1 MSKKFAV
8 STLKTFLLIFPFL
21 FSAQSVC
28 GQNNPEITALEP
40 NVPIEREIAGGQKH
54 EFQISFAANQ
64 YGKIVVSQKSIDV
77 VARLIDE
84 SGAPQI
90 VFNAEPRKNYNE
102 TIELFS
108 ETGGNLRLTIEPNQK
123 NASVGRYE
131 IRLVE
136 RREANSKDAA
146 LDEANKLIS
155 KANALWIQSK
165 YSDALPLAERGLAL
179 RERALGAEHADVGMA
194 VFVVGNIVGDMG
206 DLEKC
211 EMLYDRALKIREKA
225 LGRDHPSIASILNN
239 WGVIYKLK
247 GDYVKAEELY
257 KRVLEIRE
265 KTLEPNHL
273 LIAVSLN
280 NLASV
285 TSARGDREKTI
296 ALYRRALTIRENAL
310 GAEHPDVALALNNL
324 ATALEDEDFAA
335 AEPLY
340 LRSLAI
346 REKILGADHP
356 DVSQTLYNLAR
367 GYAAAGDYQK
377 AEQACLR
384 AIKIYEKS
392 LGSEHQFYS
401 YPLNLLALIYKDTGR
416 YDQAETLFL
425 RAIALKQK
433 TQSSVHPELGGTYS
447 NLANLYA
454 LEGKTEKAVEAQSR
468 ANEILEYNTA
478 LNLAIGSER
487 EKLDYLKTLE
497 DVGNQTLTLNFQ
509 AKINSQAMTDL
520 AAISVLRRKGRVLDA
535 MSDNF
540 QALRRRFDKQDQIL
554 FDDLNKATT
563 ELVHFVLA
571 NETKDSTD
579 EYSRKLKTLEEKR
592 ETVENQISRRSAGFY
607 QSSKSIKLST
617 VGAVIPADAALIEF
631 AVYRPIL
638 PSSSEFESKRNREEN
653 AVEKPRYAVFVINS
667 KGEVRGADLGAAA
680 DIDPKIDALRKT
692 LRDAASRNVK
702 KIARAVDEKILKPVR
717 ALVGDAKHLLISP
730 DGDLNLIPFEAL
742 VGENDRYL
750 IEDYSL
756 TYITSGRDLLRMQ
769 AARKNEN
776 KSLIVANPLFGS
788 AARDSKRDEK
798 TRRRSVTTARSLSET
813 YFAPLAGTLAE
824 ARSIQNLFPDATL
837 LDEGRATEAAL
848 KNINAPRI
856 LHIATHGFFLEN
868 TSELKTEAK
877 SQNRTAG
884 VETENPLLRSGIA
897 LAGANER
904 EGGAKDD
911 GILTALEASGL
922 NLWGTKL
929 VVLSACD
936 TGIGDVKNGEGVY
949 GLRRAFLLAGTE
961 SLVMSLWAVSDYAT
975 RELMTDYYKNL
986 KNGLGRGESLRQVK
1000 LAMMKKKG
1008 RAHPFYWAGFI
1019 QSGEW
1024 ANLEGKR

>member
-1 MSKKFAV
+1 MSPKFAF
-8 STLKTFLLIFPFL
+8 STLKTFLLIFPVL
-21 FSAQSVC
+21 FFVQSVC
-28 GQNNPEITALEP
+28 GQNDAEITALEL

-54 EFQISFAANQ
+54 EFQIAFAANQ
-64 YGKIVVSQKSIDV
+64 YGKVIVSQKSIDV
-77 VARLIDE
+77 VVRLIDE

-90 VFNAEPRKNYNE
+90 IFNAEPRKNNDE
-102 TIELFS
+102 TVVLFS
-108 ETGGNLRLTIEPNQK
+108 ETSGNLHLTVEPNQK
-123 NASVGRYE
+123 NASLGRYE
-131 IRLVE
+131 IRLIE
-136 RREANSKDAA
+136 RREATFKDAA

-165 YSDALPLAERGLAL
+165 YADALPLAERGLAI
-179 RERALGAEHADVGMA
+179 RERELGAEHADVGMA
-194 VFVVGNIVGDMG
+194 AFVVGNIVGDMG

-211 EMLYDRALKIREKA
+211 EMFYDRALKIREKA

-239 WGVIYKLK
+239 WGVIYKVR
-247 GDYVKAEELY
+247 GDYIKAEELY

-280 NLASV
+280 NLASIAN
-285 TSARGDREKTI
+285 ARGDQEKTI

-310 GAEHPDVALALNNL
+310 GAEHPDIALALNNL

-346 REKILGADHP
+346 REKVLGPDHP

-384 AIKIYEKS
+384 AMKIYEKS
-392 LGSEHQFYS
+392 LGSEHQLYS
-401 YPLNLLALIYKDTGR
+401 YPLNLLALIYKDTGK
-416 YDQAETLFL
+416 YEEAETLFL
-425 RAIALKQK
+425 RAIAIKEK
-433 TQSSVHPELGGTYS
+433 TQSRVHPELGGTYS

-478 LNLAIGSER
+478 LNLAVGSER
-487 EKLDYLKTLE
+487 EKLEYLKTLE
-497 DVGNQTLTLNFQ
+497 NVGNQTLSLNFQ

-563 ELVHFVLA
+563 ELVQFVLA
-571 NETKDSTD
+571 NDTKDSTD
-579 EYSRKLKTLEEKR
+579 EYNRKLKTLEEKR
-592 ETVENQISRRSAGFY
+592 ETVENQISQRSTGFY
-607 QSSKSIKLST
+607 QPSKSIKLNTIES
-617 VGAVIPADAALIEF
+617 VIPADAALIEF
-631 AVYRPIL
+631 AVYHPIL
-638 PSSSEFESKRNREEN
+638 PGSSEFELKRNRKEN
-653 AVEKPRYAVFVINS
+653 AVEKSRYAVFVINS
-667 KGEVRGADLGAAA
+667 KGEVRAADLGATA
-680 DIDPKIDALRKT
+680 DINPKIDALRKA
-692 LRDAASRNVK
+692 LRDPASKDVK
-702 KIARAVDEKILKPVR
+702 KLARAVDEQIMKPVR
-717 ALVGDAKHLLISP
+717 ALLGDAKHLLISP

-742 VGENDRYL
+742 VSENNSYL
-750 IEDYSL
+750 IENYSL

-769 AARKNEN
+769 TARKNEN
-776 KSLIVANPLFGS
+776 KSLIMANPLFGS
-788 AARDSKRDEK
+788 FSNDAKRDEK
-798 TRRRSVTTARSLSET
+798 TSRRSVTTARNLSET
-813 YFAPLAGTLAE
+813 YFAPLAGTISE
-824 ARSIQNLFPDATL
+824 ARSIQTLFPDATL
-837 LDEGRATEAAL
+837 LDENRATEAAL
-848 KNINAPRI
+848 KNINAPRL

-868 TSELKTEAK
+868 TDDLKAETK
-877 SQNRTAG
+877 SQNRTANA
-884 VETENPLLRSGIA
+884 ETENPLLRSGIA

-961 SLVMSLWAVSDYAT
+961 SLVMSLWAVRDYAT

-986 KNGLGRGESLRQVK
+986 KNGLGRGEALRQVK
-1000 LAMMKKKG
+1000 LTMMKKKG
-1008 RAHPFYWAGFI
+1008 REHPFYWAGFI